1 MPENTLLPLDADTIR
16 MAYDSVLWA
25 PRLPT
30 GEELDTLKE
39 QLQGHV
45 QLLVPDVQDLA
56 ARMRG
61 EMRRLTVHVL
71 VRAFQLLEEYADG
84 PPACDVYDLAT
95 IARAL
100 LTLYRHPGPLGVP
113 TGADE
118 IAEEIRRRLCGACW
132 EPIADDELHERR
144 TFGSDSSGGI
154 HGYAH
159 TELCVDRSPLLAL
172 CHHSACAG
180 GRARTEISCGT
191 SLDPGHES
199 PPTAAG
205 GTS

>member
-16 MAYDSVLWA
+16 TAYDSVLWA

-45 QLLVPDVQDLA
+45 QLLVPEVQDLA

-61 EMRRLTVHVL
+61 EMRRLAVHVL

-84 PPACDVYDLAT
+84 SPACEAYDLAT
-95 IARAL
+95 MARAL
-100 LTLYRHPGPLGVP
+100 LTLHQYPGPLGEP

-118 IAEEIRRRLCGACW
+118 IAEEIRGRLSGA
-132 EPIADDELHERR
+132 
-144 TFGSDSSGGI
+144 GN
-154 HGYAH
+154 
-159 TELCVDRSPLLAL
+159 
-172 CHHSACAG
+172 
-180 GRARTEISCGT
+180 RA
-191 SLDPGHES
+191 
-199 PPTAAG
+199 PTASRASG
-205 GTS
+205 AR